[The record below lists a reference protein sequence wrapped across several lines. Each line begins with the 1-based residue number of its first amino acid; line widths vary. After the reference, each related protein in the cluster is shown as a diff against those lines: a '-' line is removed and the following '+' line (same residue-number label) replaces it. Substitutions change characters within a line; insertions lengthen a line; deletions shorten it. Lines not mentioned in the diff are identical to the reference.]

1 MIVRLMT
8 IKQALYG
15 RQPIFTF
22 TLLCFFGFV
31 LFNFFLRKMQ
41 GECLHRPICPS
52 STLMGFQDGFDMLYQ
67 GSTSSFCLISFP
79 L

>member
-22 TLLCFFGFV
+22 TFFFLCFFGFV
-31 LFNFFLRKMQ
+31 LFIFFKENAR
-41 GECLHRPICPS
+41 
-52 STLMGFQDGFDMLYQ
+52 
-67 GSTSSFCLISFP
+67 
-79 L
+79 